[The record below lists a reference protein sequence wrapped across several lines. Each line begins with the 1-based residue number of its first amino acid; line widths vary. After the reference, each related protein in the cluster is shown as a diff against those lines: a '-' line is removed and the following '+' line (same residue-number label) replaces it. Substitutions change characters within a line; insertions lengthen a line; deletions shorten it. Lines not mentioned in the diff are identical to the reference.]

1 MIPLTNYDART
12 VETLALGDLLESY
25 GGPKIALRVLK
36 QGGAAPEFM
45 RAMSERIKESPLT
58 SGADALLGLDS
69 HDTGGYSIC
78 RAIRSMMDK
87 NYNAAGL
94 ERSISDLVVTKTGI
108 ARGGMTIPLALM
120 ARDFNVGT
128 AAEAGNLVATAVAGQ
143 RANDPLRKVSVL
155 AGLGATIVSGLHETV
170 HIPRFNSSSA
180 AAWKSEIAAAA
191 TVLETTAYVDLTPKR
206 CAVQMT
212 LSRQAL
218 MQATPEL
225 DVAIGRQL
233 TAALLE
239 LIETDAL
246 NGDGTNDT
254 PVGVRSTAGITTVV
268 GGTDGLQLTF
278 DHLAD
283 LEKGPDA
290 GNCAVTANA
299 GYVVNA
305 ATRRWLR
312 SKQRAA
318 GLGFV
323 WDGGERPLLGYRAG
337 VSNILPSNLSKGA
350 SGAVCSSLLYSSD
363 WSQLVI
369 GIYGGGVDLTV
380 DHITAASTGL
390 VKITAALY
398 VGVGVVLPSAFSKMD
413 DAKTA

>member
-1 MIPLTNYDART
+1 MIPISTYDART
-12 VETLALGDLLESY
+12 VETLALGDLLEAY
-25 GGPKIALRVLK
+25 GGPKTALQVLK
-36 QGGAAPEFM
+36 RGGAAPEFM
-45 RAMSERIKESPLT
+45 RAIADRVKESPL
-58 SGADALLGLDS
+58 SAGADAMLGLDT
-69 HDTGGYSIC
+69 HETRGYSIC
-78 RAIRSMMDK
+78 RAVRAMMTKD
-87 NYNAAGL
+87 YNGAGL
-94 ERSISDLVVTKTGI
+94 ERSISDLVCTKTGI
-108 ARGGMTIPLALM
+108 ARGGLTIPLALM

-128 AAEAGNLVATAVAGQ
+128 AAEAGNLVGMAVAGQ

-155 AGLGATIVSGLHETV
+155 AGMGATIVSGLRETV
-170 HIPRFNSSSA
+170 RIPRFNSSSA
-180 AAWKSEIAAAA
+180 AAWKSEVAAAA
-191 TVLETTAYVDLTPKR
+191 TVLEQSAVVDLTPKR

-218 MQATPEL
+218 MQARPEL
-225 DVAIGRQL
+225 DVAIGRHL

-246 NGDGTNDT
+246 NGDGTNDA

-290 GNCAVTANA
+290 GNCAVTENA
-299 GYVVNA
+299 GFVVNA

-312 SKQRAA
+312 TKQRAA

-323 WDGGERPLLGYRAG
+323 WDGGERPLLGNRAA
-337 VSNILPSNLSKGA
+337 VSNILPSNLSKGT

-380 DHITAASTGL
+380 DHVTSAHNGL
-390 VKITAALY
+390 VKITAAIY
-398 VGVGVVLPSAFSKMD
+398 VGVGVVLPTAFAKMD